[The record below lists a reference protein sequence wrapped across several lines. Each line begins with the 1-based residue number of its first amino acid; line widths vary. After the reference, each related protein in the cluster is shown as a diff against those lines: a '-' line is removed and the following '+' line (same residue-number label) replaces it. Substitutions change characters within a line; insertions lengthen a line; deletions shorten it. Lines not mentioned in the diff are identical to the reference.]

1 VDTERLAAF
10 LDGELD
16 AVEAAAVEAA
26 LAGDPRLRAELA
38 AMRRADEALRSVPA
52 TDLPPG
58 FEARLRTRLDAELGD
73 LLGTGGRAQVDG
85 PGGTAVA
92 AEGAVV
98 DELAARRARRSRS
111 WVPAFAGA
119 AAAVA
124 VIAGTVVGIG
134 VLGSGGEDAS
144 TADSDTAMT
153 MEAFDGD
160 EEAADDAGGPFLP
173 APGEAPTVVATD
185 LDLDE
190 AGADDLLGT
199 IELQAVVAQR
209 FDEELGRGVG
219 LGWREALGRFVS
231 ASAAG
236 APAIESDDVD
246 TPDGEDTADELT
258 SDADGERQARAADG
272 VRFLADGPVDED
284 ALAAADRCLG
294 EVLAAD
300 GAAIPAYL
308 ALVTYEGDPAVVV
321 GLVTLDPASGAYT
334 RAEVW
339 VLDRADCQVRRF
351 AQG

>member
-16 AVEAAAVEAA
+16 ADEAAAVEAA

-38 AMRRADEALRSVPA
+38 AMRRADEALGSLPA
-52 TDLPPG
+52 TELPSG
-58 FEARLRTRLDAELGD
+58 FEARLRSRLDAELAD
-73 LLGTGGRAQVDG
+73 LLGTSERAA
-85 PGGTAVA
+85 TAGAGAEAPSVA
-92 AEGAVV
+92 AGT

-124 VIAGTVVGIG
+124 VIAGTMVGIG
-134 VLGSGGEDAS
+134 VLGSGGDDAS

-160 EEAADDAGGPFLP
+160 ETASDDAGEAFLP
-173 APGEAPTVVATD
+173 GPGEAPTLVATGE
-185 LDLDE
+185 DLDE
-190 AGADDLLGT
+190 AGADDLLDA
-199 IELQAVVAQR
+199 IELQAVAAQG

-219 LGWREALGRFVS
+219 IGWREALARFVS
-231 ASAAG
+231 ASTATV
-236 APAIESDDVD
+236 PELESDDAD
-246 TPDGEDTADELT
+246 TPDSEDAPAEDTADAGP
-258 SDADGERQARAADG
+258 SARAADG
-272 VRFLADGPVDED
+272 VRFLADGPVDDD
-284 ALAAADRCLG
+284 ALAAAERCLD

-300 GAAIPAYL
+300 ADAIPAYL
-308 ALVTYEGDPAVVV
+308 AVVTYEGDPAVVV